1 MPGIHISMAPTDDR
15 PERKWKIRKHGE
27 EAAFHCDWPT
37 FGPRHRI
44 VGDSA
49 VGSDNERRNG
59 RVSDIAIESSKL
71 HASNPTARFI
81 TAFLLLTFPTDRIAF
96 IDGPKLSFHCRR
108 LE

>member
-1 MPGIHISMAPTDDR
+1 MAPTDDR

-27 EAAFHCDWPT
+27 EAAFHYDWPT

-59 RVSDIAIESSKL
+59 RVSDIAIESACQQPDSEI
-71 HASNPTARFI
+71 HYGIFASYVSDGS
-81 TAFLLLTFPTDRIAF
+81 DRI
-96 IDGPKLSFHCRR
+96 H
-108 LE
+108 